1 MTLSRAKELGLPT
14 KADLFEFGYL
24 RAGMVIQVLSA
35 IGSDAVIVS
44 KMKVSYNGQELS
56 FNAWG
61 KLVTGWPSISLFS
74 RCRIKDGP
82 TFYELRRQLIAER
95 REALS

>member
-24 RAGMVIQVLSA
+24 RAGMVVQVSS
-35 IGSDAVIVS
+35 IVGSDAVIVS
-44 KMKVSYNGQELS
+44 TTKVNYNGQELS

-74 RCRIKDGP
+74 NCRIKHGP
-82 TFYELRRQLIAER
+82 TFDELRRQLMNKKGSA
-95 REALS
+95 

>member
-24 RAGMVIQVLSA
+24 RAGMVVQVSSVV
-35 IGSDAVIVS
+35 GSDAVIVS
-44 KMKVSYNGQELS
+44 KMKVNYNEKELS

-74 RCRIKDGP
+74 NCRIKDGP
-82 TFYELRRQLIAER
+82 TFDELRRQLIKKKGNA
-95 REALS
+95 

>member
-24 RAGMVIQVLSA
+24 RAGMVVQVSS
-35 IGSDAVIVS
+35 IVGSDAVIVS
-44 KMKVSYNGQELS
+44 TMKVNYKGQELS

-74 RCRIKDGP
+74 NCRIKGGP
-82 TFYELRRQLIAER
+82 PFEELRHQLITKKRNA
-95 REALS
+95 